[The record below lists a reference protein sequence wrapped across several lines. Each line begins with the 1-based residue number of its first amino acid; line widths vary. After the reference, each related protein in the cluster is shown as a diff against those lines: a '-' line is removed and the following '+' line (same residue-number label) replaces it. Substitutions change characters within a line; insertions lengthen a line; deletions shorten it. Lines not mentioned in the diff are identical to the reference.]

1 MQADPPELV
10 VDPALA
16 GPDHDSDDEYEYEYD
31 QSETEAGFFWFS
43 PLLQRTITNAHS
55 RPSI

>member
-31 QSETEAGFFWFS
+31 QSETEAGFFLVLSAS
-43 PLLQRTITNAHS
+43 PADDH
-55 RPSI
+55 